1 MINQA
6 SDPIDIMWKNIGG
19 TSRGVFLFR
28 RLLLHALTILVILFI
43 STPTAMLS
51 TLKKIDVF
59 GIFSFNW
66 IDSIPF
72 LKDNLPPL
80 VILGINQVILLLI
93 DLSSLAERHETH
105 SLY

>member
-1 MINQA
+1 MVNQA
-6 SDPIDIMWKNIGG
+6 SDPIDIMWKNVGG
-19 TSRGVFLFR
+19 SNRGVFLFR
-28 RLLLHALTILVILFI
+28 RILLHAMTLFVILFI

-51 TLKKIDVF
+51 TLKSIDVF

-80 VILGINQVILLLI
+80 VILGIN
-93 DLSSLAERHETH
+93 
-105 SLY
+105 

>member
-1 MINQA
+1 M
-6 SDPIDIMWKNIGG
+6 
-19 TSRGVFLFR
+19 TLF
-28 RLLLHALTILVILFI
+28 VILFI

-51 TLKKIDVF
+51 TLKQIDVF

-80 VILGINQVILLLI
+80 VILGINQIILLLI
-93 DLSSLAERHETH
+93 DLSSIAEKHETH